1 MPSVKTVDD
10 IKSSILRPST
20 TSHFLVEFALP
31 SGGATGADAFTQ
43 KLKSAGIT
51 FGTSQ
56 ETLNLLCSEAVLPG
70 SSVATMEINND
81 HTGVTER
88 HAHRRFF
95 DDRIDFT
102 FYVDVQN
109 YLPIIFFETWIDF
122 ITGAGT
128 TGDFV
133 SADRN
138 TRGSK
143 NYYYRMNYADDYTAD
158 RGLKVYKFEKDYGKK
173 AKNPLNNPQ
182 WNPTGQYLEYEFYR
196 SFPLSINSMPVSYEA
211 ANLLK
216 CTVSM
221 NYIRYTVRRSGDP
234 SIASSSPTG
243 SSQSPPAAS
252 PVQKIQTAQ
261 NASASLGG
269 STNGPGTQFAD
280 RDSASGGSSVND
292 GPLLLPDG
300 SPAYDSSGNLR
311 SMF

>member
-10 IKSSILRPST
+10 IKSSILRPSI

-43 KLKSAGIT
+43 KLNSAGMT

-70 SSVATMEINND
+70 SSIATMEINND

-102 FYVDVQN
+102 FYVDVEN

-138 TRGSK
+138 TLGSK

-158 RGLKVYKFEKDYGKK
+158 RGLKVYKFEKDFGKK
-173 AKNPLNNPQ
+173 ANSPLSNPQ

-196 SFPLSINSMPVSYEA
+196 SFPISINSMPVSYEA

-221 NYIRYTVRRSGDP
+221 NYIRYTVRRS
-234 SIASSSPTG
+234 SSSNIASDSPPLT
-243 SSQSPPAAS
+243 PPAAS
-252 PVQKIQTAQ
+252 PVQKIQSVLNSDEYYNNFGDNNQ
-261 NASASLGG
+261 N
-269 STNGPGTQFAD
+269 STNFGDF
-280 RDSASGGSSVND
+280 
-292 GPLLLPDG
+292 LDG
-300 SPAYDSSGNLR
+300 SGSNPFTETVA
-311 SMF
+311 